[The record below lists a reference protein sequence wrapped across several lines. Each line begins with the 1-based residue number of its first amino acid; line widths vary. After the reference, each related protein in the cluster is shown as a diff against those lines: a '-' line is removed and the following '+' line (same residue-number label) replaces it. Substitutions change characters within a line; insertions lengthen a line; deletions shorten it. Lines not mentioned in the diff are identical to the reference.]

1 MMAPLLNC
9 TVAVSCSVAPVNSD
23 VSGAPM
29 VKLRIVGGQCCNFE
43 VAAQE
48 MHDADVFR
56 QIVIWNSLAM
66 KWSWRTI

>member
-1 MMAPLLNC
+1 MAPSLPESLNRGC
-9 TVAVSCSVAPVNSD
+9 DAS
-23 VSGAPM
+23 
-29 VKLRIVGGQCCNFE
+29 RRQCCNFD

-48 MHDADVFR
+48 MHDADVFH